1 MICFQAT
8 WSLLQS
14 LTTVWQAV
22 TNHVKTEVASS
33 IIINSLYM
41 KKTTMSITNCT
52 ESRLV
57 KLFFVANLHP
67 SQQVCDDLSFEDDVE
82 EEGEVEAEAGPTE
95 RSSYEVEF
103 GQKSNRECELCQN
116 KMGRKGPQHQSFW
129 NIFRLHYLEKCDLI
143 FDSPEEV
150 SLRIYKKK

>member
-1 MICFQAT
+1 
-8 WSLLQS
+8 
-14 LTTVWQAV
+14 
-22 TNHVKTEVASS
+22 
-33 IIINSLYM
+33 M

-67 SQQVCDDLSFEDDVE
+67 SQQVSDDLSFEDDVEEEGEVEDVE

-103 GQKSNRECELCQN
+103 GQKSNQECELCQN
-116 KMGRKGPQHQSFW
+116 KMGGKGPQHQSF
-129 NIFRLHYLEKCDLI
+129 
-143 FDSPEEV
+143 
-150 SLRIYKKK
+150 

>member
-1 MICFQAT
+1 
-8 WSLLQS
+8 
-14 LTTVWQAV
+14 
-22 TNHVKTEVASS
+22 
-33 IIINSLYM
+33 
-41 KKTTMSITNCT
+41 MSITNCT

-103 GQKSNRECELCQN
+103 GQKSNQECELCQN
-116 KMGRKGPQHQSFW
+116 KMGRKGPQHQSF
-129 NIFRLHYLEKCDLI
+129 
-143 FDSPEEV
+143 
-150 SLRIYKKK
+150 

>member
-1 MICFQAT
+1 MTKLGGQ
-8 WSLLQS
+8 
-14 LTTVWQAV
+14 
-22 TNHVKTEVASS
+22 ASS
-33 IIINSLYM
+33 L
-41 KKTTMSITNCT
+41 
-52 ESRLV
+52 
-57 KLFFVANLHP
+57 
-67 SQQVCDDLSFEDDVE
+67 EDDVE

-116 KMGRKGPQHQSFW
+116 KMGWKGPQHQSFW

-150 SLRIYKKK
+150 SLRIYKKKQTNVAVERQLNINFFAFRNLM